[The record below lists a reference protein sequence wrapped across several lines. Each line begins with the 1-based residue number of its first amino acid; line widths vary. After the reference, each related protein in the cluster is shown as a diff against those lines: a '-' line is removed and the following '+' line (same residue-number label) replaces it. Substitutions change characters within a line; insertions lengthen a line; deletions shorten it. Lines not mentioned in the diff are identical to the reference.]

1 MSIIYLKFS
10 LFSLFTLSYSI
21 LKREL
26 KFIATDQTLSVSP
39 VQSQS
44 CLTLS
49 NPIDCS
55 MPGFPIHQQLL
66 ELAQTH
72 VHSVSDAIQ
81 SAHPLL
87 SPSPPAFSL
96 SQHQSFPVSQ
106 FFASGGQST
115 GVSPLAS
122 VLPMNI

>member
-55 MPGFPIHQQLL
+55 MPGFPIHQHLL